1 MCKKKIAIKI
11 FAVTAALSIVLSGC
25 ASSSPTP
32 SKNNESI
39 VSENTE
45 LDSSAE
51 QGDEDLKTK
60 ETSEIED
67 IDMDLLVEE
76 IPEDDLSPT
85 QRNSINMLNYMSTLT
100 QKVNE
105 SSGNQMLLEELYSSL
120 VSDMYPNAVDTKT
133 QAQITSLMDTIANY
147 QMITEKRNR
156 LEYIYDQNRAQ
167 ALRQAIPNPVGL
179 LSAVESGSLLKSAAS
194 VLYMAVD
201 SASSYKAATSQ
212 ADLQYIQE
220 GWELEDQEKAELHNS
235 TKSALNYMY
244 DMVRDYDIDGD
255 LALSQE
261 HIEDFVEWSGKP
273 ESQLV
278 SKTEWF
284 KSHEDTYR
292 EFGPYWLELVKYY
305 YNMEDY
311 AKCLES
317 IRQYESLATRIY
329 RKDLEKATV
338 LPMVIVSAK
347 ETLAE
352 DEYIKLADQYCSEI
366 CDNTGDEDWSLKYYA
381 AQIYMDLYTLT
392 EDKTYL
398 EAAYK
403 IARDNVIVLAD
414 NQRILNKTFMAD
426 VQEIESKKDD
436 SESKKK
442 ETKKY
447 NKLLKKERKIALPP
461 VSEALYLNADL
472 LFALAK
478 ELDVSEE
485 EKETIEAILHEN
497 EDAIFLAK
505 SLDQRFWFEEKYKD
519 FDIDKINISFDG
531 DKLSI
536 PASCVT
542 DRVDIQVIVS
552 GKKKETII
560 EDWTVTKVK
569 RQKKS
574 KDCSEFIATF
584 ESEKAKDYKYKSG
597 DKISI
602 KVMPVADTPNE
613 NMVFQYAVKAD
624 KKFLVFDGVKLERMK
639 NE

>member
-67 IDMDLLVEE
+67 IDMDLLEEE

-156 LEYIYDQNRAQ
+156 LEYIYEQNRAQ

-244 DMVRDYDIDGD
+244 DMVRDYDIEGD

-261 HIEDFVEWSGKP
+261 HIEDFVAWSGKP

-414 NQRILNKTFMAD
+414 NQKILNKTFMAD

-531 DKLSI
+531 DKLLI

-542 DRVDIQVIVS
+542 DRVDIQVIVLE
-552 GKKKETII
+552 KKKETII

-569 RQKKS
+569 RPKKS

>member
-45 LDSSAE
+45 LDGSAE

-67 IDMDLLVEE
+67 IDMELLEEE

-156 LEYIYDQNRAQ
+156 LEYIYEQNRAQ

-244 DMVRDYDIDGD
+244 DMVRDYDIEGD

-317 IRQYESLATRIY
+317 IRHYESLATRIY

-398 EAAYK
+398 
-403 IARDNVIVLAD
+403 N
-414 NQRILNKTFMAD
+414 
-426 VQEIESKKDD
+426 
-436 SESKKK
+436 
-442 ETKKY
+442 
-447 NKLLKKERKIALPP
+447 P
-461 VSEALYLNADL
+461 
-472 LFALAK
+472 
-478 ELDVSEE
+478 
-485 EKETIEAILHEN
+485 
-497 EDAIFLAK
+497 
-505 SLDQRFWFEEKYKD
+505 
-519 FDIDKINISFDG
+519 
-531 DKLSI
+531 
-536 PASCVT
+536 
-542 DRVDIQVIVS
+542 
-552 GKKKETII
+552 
-560 EDWTVTKVK
+560 
-569 RQKKS
+569 
-574 KDCSEFIATF
+574 
-584 ESEKAKDYKYKSG
+584 
-597 DKISI
+597 
-602 KVMPVADTPNE
+602 
-613 NMVFQYAVKAD
+613 
-624 KKFLVFDGVKLERMK
+624 
-639 NE
+639 

>member
-1 MCKKKIAIKI
+1 MSKKNNVIKLC
-11 FAVTAALSIVLSGC
+11 AVMTVLSLVLSGC
-25 ASSSPTP
+25 ASSSPAP
-32 SKNNESI
+32 SNDNASF
-39 VSENTE
+39 VSENTD
-45 LDSSAE
+45 LDNSTE
-51 QGDEDLKTK
+51 QNSEDLEKK
-60 ETSEIED
+60 ETSRTED
-67 IDMDLLVEE
+67 IDLDPLEKE

-147 QMITEKRNR
+147 QMITEKRER
-156 LEYIYDQNRAQ
+156 LEYIYEQNRAQ

-179 LSAVESGSLLKSAAS
+179 LSAVESGGMLRSAVS

-201 SASSYKAATSQ
+201 SASSYKSATSQ

-235 TKSALNYMY
+235 TKNALNYMY
-244 DMVRDYDIDGD
+244 DMVRDYDFDGD

-261 HIEDFVEWSGKP
+261 HIKDFVKWSNKP

-284 KSHEDTYR
+284 KSHENTYR
-292 EFGPYWLELVKYY
+292 EFGSYWLELVKYY
-305 YNMEDY
+305 YNMENY
-311 AKCLES
+311 VKCLES
-317 IRQYESLATRIY
+317 IQQYESLATRIY
-329 RKDLEKATV
+329 RKDMEKATV

-347 ETLAE
+347 ETLNE
-352 DEYIKLADQYCSEI
+352 DEYIKVAATYCSEI
-366 CDNTGDEDWSLKYYA
+366 CDNTRDEDWSLKYFA

-392 EDKTYL
+392 KDETYL
-398 EAAYK
+398 DKAYK
-403 IARDNVIVLAD
+403 IARDNIIVLAD
-414 NQRILNKTFMAD
+414 NQRALNKTYMED
-426 VQEIESKKDD
+426 IREIESKKDD

-472 LFALAK
+472 LFALAN
-478 ELDVSEE
+478 EMDVSEE

-497 EDAIFLAK
+497 EGEIFLAE
-505 SLDQRFWFEEKYKD
+505 SLDQRFWFDGKHKV
-519 FDIDKINISFDG
+519 FDIDKTDISFDG

-542 DRVDIQVIVS
+542 DRADIQIIVLR
-552 GKKKETII
+552 KKKETII
-560 EDWTVTKVK
+560 HDWTVTKVK
-569 RQKKS
+569 RPKKS
-574 KDCSEFIATF
+574 KNCSEFTAIF

-602 KVMPVADTPNE
+602 KVMPVADTPDE
-613 NMVFQYAVKAD
+613 NLVFQYVVKPD
-624 KKFLVFDGVKLERMK
+624 KKFLIFDGVKLERIK
-639 NE
+639 NG